1 MRNCFD
7 KQLVQLNDYMLE
19 MGSLIEQ
26 SIEMCVKALVSQD
39 EAIAKQTI
47 EADDDID
54 HQEKKIEDLC
64 LQLLL
69 QQQPVASD
77 MRVISSALKMVTDM
91 ERIGDQAADIC
102 EVAMEM
108 SELTYMKKL
117 EHIQS
122 MAKETTVMVVKA
134 VEAYVH
140 KDQTLAEEVI
150 ARDDTVDRLFNE
162 VKKELITLI
171 NQNAENGGQAVDF
184 LMIAKYFE
192 RIGDHATNIA
202 EWVIYS
208 ITGEH
213 NDYNH

>member
-1 MRNCFD
+1 MRNRFD

-150 ARDDTVDRLFNE
+150 ARDDTVDRLFN
-162 VKKELITLI
+162 
-171 NQNAENGGQAVDF
+171 QNAENGGQAVDF